1 MFSIAKTSRVAFAA
15 LVLGVAVFGT
25 GAAYADDAMKPM
37 DADASAVQTYKEI
50 ESMLG
55 GVPTFVK
62 LFPKGAVAGAWAE
75 ERDLELSD
83 KTALSP
89 KVKALI
95 SLAVAA
101 QIPCQ
106 YCIWSD
112 TEEAKAAGATD
123 QEIAEAVGVASLTR
137 AYSTIFNGMQV
148 DFAQFKKDLT
158 PPGK

>member
-15 LVLGVAVFGT
+15 LVLGVAVFGA
-25 GAAYADDAMKPM
+25 GAVYAEDAMKPM
-37 DADASAVQTYKEI
+37 DADASAAQTYKEI
-50 ESMLG
+50 ESTLG

-101 QIPCQ
+101 
-106 YCIWSD
+106 
-112 TEEAKAAGATD
+112 
-123 QEIAEAVGVASLTR
+123 
-137 AYSTIFNGMQV
+137 
-148 DFAQFKKDLT
+148 
-158 PPGK
+158 